1 MQILYTNAQSL
12 IKKINELNILACDLK
27 PDIICVNET
36 WTNEEHSRA
45 YLGINN
51 YDIICRKDRKDT
63 NRGIG
68 GGLLIYAKN
77 SLGACEFETEDMKD
91 FNQCCGIKFKTSHH
105 SYIHIILIYRPHN
118 LYNGEDVTENNQN
131 LLKSIKNL
139 PAPYILVGDFNYSD
153 INWNTK
159 TATSRTSKDFL
170 DLVEDKFLKQHIDFP
185 THNSGKTLDL
195 VLESGAIVLN
205 CENLGKLGSSD
216 HRLILTHILGE
227 VPEKNISGSY
237 SDWRNTGVASCKEYL
252 GNINWQ
258 EELLNLEVDEAWE
271 LFKNKLNEC
280 TKKFVPQK
288 IIRTNNQP
296 PWMNRTLLRLIRKKR
311 RIWKKYNKYRSLEN
325 KTEYEN
331 VERLV
336 RNQIRNSKKNYE
348 RRLAKETKTN
358 PKVFYNYINSKRSNR
373 IAVGPLKQ
381 DGELVTD
388 CGEIC
393 NKLGDFFGSV
403 FTKDEISDTNN
414 NIEDLTDQKFEDV
427 IITEDDIKKKL
438 KTLKPFSS
446 SGPDNIST

>member
-1 MQILYTNAQSL
+1 M
-12 IKKINELNILACDLK
+12 
-27 PDIICVNET
+27 
-36 WTNEEHSRA
+36 
-45 YLGINN
+45 
-51 YDIICRKDRKDT
+51 
-63 NRGIG
+63 
-68 GGLLIYAKN
+68 
-77 SLGACEFETEDMKD
+77 
-91 FNQCCGIKFKTSHH
+91 
-105 SYIHIILIYRPHN
+105 
-118 LYNGEDVTENNQN
+118 
-131 LLKSIKNL
+131 
-139 PAPYILVGDFNYSD
+139 
-153 INWNTK
+153 
-159 TATSRTSKDFL
+159 
-170 DLVEDKFLKQHIDFP
+170 
-185 THNSGKTLDL
+185 
-195 VLESGAIVLN
+195 
-205 CENLGKLGSSD
+205 
-216 HRLILTHILGE
+216 ILTHILGE

-446 SGPDNIST
+446 SGPDNISTKILILASDEIAAPLQLIFQKSLNTATLPNDWKKANIVPVFKKGSRFEVGNYRPISLTSVICKVMESLLKEHIVDHLDKNNLIHNTQHGFMKKKSCLTNLLEYLETVQNNIDLGDSVDVIYLDFAKAFDKVSHSKLAQVLKAHGGIRGKILQWIISWLSDRSQRVVYNNKSSGWKQVWSVVPQGSVLGPLVLFFT